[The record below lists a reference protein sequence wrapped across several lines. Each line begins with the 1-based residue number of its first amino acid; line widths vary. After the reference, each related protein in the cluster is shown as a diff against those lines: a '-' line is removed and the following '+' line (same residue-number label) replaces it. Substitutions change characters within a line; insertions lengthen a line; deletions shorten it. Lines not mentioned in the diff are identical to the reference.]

1 MEKENE
7 AIQKQLDCL
16 KQAMDEEDEEV
27 SLEHTDYGHTK
38 SKSLIL
44 CSPNSKWVLIVWPKI
59 PLMP

>member
-27 SLEHTDYGHTK
+27 RPRSHGLCTDTQR
-38 SKSLIL
+38 LN
-44 CSPNSKWVLIVWPKI
+44 P
-59 PLMP
+59 